1 MTTKELKSKLKGDI
15 ENLDNPEILEM
26 MNMLLDTYKEKK
38 LTISER
44 HISFLEESN
53 NGKVYTNEEAKK
65 LVDKWLE
72 N

>member
-26 MNMLLDTYKEKK
+26 MNMLLDTYKEKT
-38 LTISER
+38 LTISEK

-65 LVDKWLE
+65 MVDKWLE